1 MAKGGG
7 RASSSS
13 GGGAG
18 GIGGSGIFGLVGST
32 VQCKAEDTSFFCQLS
47 KLVATLM
54 NIIILLAILY
64 FAYTFAAPYLAKGFK
79 KVAGSGRR

>member
-13 GGGAG
+13 G

-79 KVAGSGRR
+79 KVTGSGRR